1 MTDDVA
7 ALAQERIDAAQEAAP
22 FVLATFFEGA
32 ETAGGVYV
40 HRIGVLKVLRRLE
53 QSANIKVLVICHT
66 PATVRIVEN
75 VGLTAVLRRRSL
87 FTNLAGFLSATRI
100 VKTTFGRSWGYRISP
115 WDRALTELGCDLVY
129 FGGHDSRAAQLYQHN
144 YIFTVFD
151 LCHIEHP
158 EFPEVAHFGE
168 FERREHLFQTVLR
181 KAVAI
186 VTDSRAGRKL
196 IARHYGVPIS
206 RIYAAPFLVDEA
218 ISRFTRD
225 PATESAIRQQY
236 GLTTPYVFYPAQFWQ
251 HKNHKYIID
260 ALTIMLER
268 FGWAPQAVFCG
279 SDKGNLAPILR
290 YAATMNVRE
299 HVKYC
304 GFVPK
309 EHLPHIYRGSLA
321 LVMPTYFGPTNI
333 PPMEA
338 CAIGVPVC
346 YSDTPAFREQL
357 GDAAHYVDLRN
368 PESLA
373 QALQNIHSAATPHT
387 DSHQTHW
394 RAGLEG
400 QEARY
405 VHLLQEIIDR
415 YRQKIP
421 FRRAYR

>member
-1 MTDDVA
+1 MTDVA
-7 ALAQERIDAAQEAAP
+7 SLAQERINATQRAGR

-32 ETAGGVYV
+32 ETDGGVYV

-53 QSANIKVLVICHT
+53 QSASIKVLVICHT
-66 PATVRIVEN
+66 AAAVRIVEE
-75 VGLTAVLRRRSL
+75 VGLTAVLRPR
-87 FTNLAGFLSATRI
+87 NLLRKVAGFLSTARFI
-100 VKTTFGRSWGYRISP
+100 KTTFGRSWGYRISP
-115 WDRALTELGCDLVY
+115 WDRVLAELGCDLVY

-144 YIFTVFD
+144 YICTVFD

-196 IARHYGVPIS
+196 IARYYGVPIS
-206 RIYAAPFLVDEA
+206 RIYAAPFLIDETVLQFVA
-218 ISRFTRD
+218 D
-225 PATESAIRQQY
+225 PTKETAIRHQY
-236 GLTTPYVFYPAQFWQ
+236 GVTTPYVFYPAQFWQ

-260 ALTIMLER
+260 ALSIMLER

-279 SDKGNLAPILR
+279 SDKGNLAAILK
-290 YAATMNVRE
+290 YAATMKVGE
-299 HVKYC
+299 YVKYC

-309 EHLPHIYRGSLA
+309 EHLPHLYHGSLA

-333 PPMEA
+333 PPMDA
-338 CAIGVPVC
+338 RAIGVPVC

-357 GDAAHYVDLRN
+357 GDAAHYFDLKN

-373 QALQNIHSAATPHT
+373 QALESIRSTASAHGELDRAN
-387 DSHQTHW
+387 W
-394 RAGLEG
+394 RRALEE
-400 QEARY
+400 QEDRY
-405 VHLLQEIIDR
+405 VQVLRDIIDR

-421 FRRAYR
+421 FCTADR